1 MSGKFLLANMLSSI
15 GNKISFYDIPVE
27 VEYNKICEY
36 VLRVMKDYGYIASF
50 NVCEEDNKKTIK
62 IILSTLNNKKVINS
76 FKVLTKPGRRFYI
89 NNDDLKKRF
98 KYNDCILGIISTSN
112 GVMSVEQAVEK
123 KIGGELLCEIF

>member
-27 VEYNKICEY
+27 VEYNKICEN
-36 VLRVMKDYGYIASF
+36 VLRVMKDYGYIESF

-112 GVMSVEQAVEK
+112 GVMTVEQAVEK

>member
-1 MSGKFLLANMLSSI
+1 MLSSI

-27 VEYNKICEY
+27 VEYNKICEN
-36 VLRVMKDYGYIASF
+36 VLRVMKDYGYIESF

>member
-27 VEYNKICEY
+27 VEYNKICEN
-36 VLRVMKDYGYIASF
+36 VLRVMKDYGYIESF

>member
-27 VEYNKICEY
+27 VEYNKICEN
-36 VLRVMKDYGYIASF
+36 VLRVMKDYGYIESF
-50 NVCEEDNKKTIK
+50 NGCEEDNKKTIK